1 MVVNPDTTYP
11 KQMNGPVI
19 SAFGSSVKNEFSNA
33 ENIAQYLYSLTI
45 DTAQET
51 ELDNIGR
58 IIGYLRPIVPEGFN
72 QENVMLLGTLPIEID
87 EQIGLAQYG
96 YKFGGTLSTLQTSDS
111 NFMELSTYRLFLK
124 DIAVLKRYGITLNSV
139 DKVVSE
145 IDKNYTISFDE
156 NNDIKV
162 HFAKNIG
169 YKNIWILTQL
179 FYRIATEPQV
189 LITSGT

>member
-1 MVVNPDTTYP
+1 MAITPDITYP

-19 SAFGSSVKNEFSNA
+19 SAFGTSVKNEFANA
-33 ENIAQYLYSLTI
+33 EKIAEYLHNLTI
-45 DTAQET
+45 DSAQET
-51 ELDNIGR
+51 ELENIGR

-72 QENVMLLGTLPIEID
+72 QENVLLLGTLPIEVD

-96 YKFGGTLSTLQTSDS
+96 YKVGGTLSSLQNSET
-111 NFMELSTYRLFLK
+111 NYMELSTYRIFLK
-124 DIAVLKRYGITLNSV
+124 DMAILKRYGITLNSI
-139 DKVVSE
+139 DKIVSE

-156 NNDIKV
+156 NKDIKV
-162 HFAKNIG
+162 QFANNIG

-189 LITSGT
+189 LITSET